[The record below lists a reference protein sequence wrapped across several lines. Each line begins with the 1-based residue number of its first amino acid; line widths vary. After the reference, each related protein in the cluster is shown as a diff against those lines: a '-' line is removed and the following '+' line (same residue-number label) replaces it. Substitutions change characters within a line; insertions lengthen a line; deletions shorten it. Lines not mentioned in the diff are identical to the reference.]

1 MGYTVVHR
9 TPHDA
14 EQADVSG
21 AERLPFDKGLF
32 KTTTAN
38 AAIESSAVET
48 PFTFDDLVGSWNADL
63 PKGAR
68 LEMQASVR
76 VAVRWTKWFSLAAID
91 DGTLIQA
98 DEQEDGDGRVDVDT
112 LKLKKPADAFKYRF
126 EIAARKKPASLRL
139 AAVTVSDER
148 APASPSAF
156 STGAWVT
163 ELKVKP
169 RSQGDEQEQYKHDI
183 CSPTSL
189 AMILE
194 FWGVKKT
201 TVEVAEMVRVPKTQ
215 TFGHWPFNVAAAASL
230 GLEGWVAR
238 LNGLDELEHEIA
250 AGRPVEVSLT
260 WGPGELSGAPIK
272 QTKGH
277 LVVVI
282 GFTDKGDVIVDDPA
296 APAASGRRVYKR
308 AEFHRAWR
316 VNKRGLAYLL
326 GPKL

>member
-9 TPHDA
+9 TPLDA

-21 AERLPFDKGLF
+21 AERLSFDKGLF
-32 KTTTAN
+32 KTATAN
-38 AAIESSAVET
+38 ATIESPAVET
-48 PFTFDDLVGSWNADL
+48 PFAFDDLVGSWNADV

-68 LEMQASVR
+68 LELQASVR
-76 VAVRWTKWFSLAAID
+76 VGGRWTKWYSLAAID

-98 DEQEDGDGRVDVDT
+98 DEQDDGDGKVDVDT
-112 LKLKKPADAFKYRF
+112 LKLKKKADAFKYRF
-126 EIAARKKPASLRL
+126 LIVARKKAVTLRL
-139 AAVTVSDER
+139 AAVTVSDDR
-148 APASPSAF
+148 APAAPPSF
-156 STGAWVT
+156 SYGPWVT

-169 RSQGDEQEQYKHDI
+169 RSQGEEGDDYKHDI

-194 FWGVKKT
+194 FWGVNRP
-201 TVEVAEMVRVPKTQ
+201 TVEIAEMVRIPKTQ
-215 TFGHWPFNVAAAASL
+215 SFGHWPFNVAAAGSL

-238 LNGLDELEHEIA
+238 LNGIDELEHEIA

-260 WGPGELSGAPIK
+260 WGPGELDGAPIK

-277 LVVVI
+277 LIVVI

-296 APAASGRRVYKR
+296 APRASGRRVYKR
-308 AEFHRAWR
+308 AQFHKAWR
-316 VNKRGLAYLL
+316 VHKRGLAYML